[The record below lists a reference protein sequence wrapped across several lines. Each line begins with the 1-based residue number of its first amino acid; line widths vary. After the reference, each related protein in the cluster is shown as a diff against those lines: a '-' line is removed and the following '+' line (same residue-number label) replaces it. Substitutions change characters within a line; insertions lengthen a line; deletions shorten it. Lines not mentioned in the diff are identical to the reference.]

1 MGIHILRSRIPKT
14 VLSAVA
20 GGVVWGVL
28 SFSFASAAPT
38 DLVIVAAKGF
48 PADSLTIEDVQN
60 IYLGKKR
67 TVGTT
72 PVVAIDQSDTE
83 HIKLEFL
90 NRVLHLTHAEYRA
103 QLLKRRFQ
111 EGAVTPKFEPNSAEV
126 LRNVATTPGA
136 VGYVYE
142 SELGSFPGLKVLAV
156 VPTE

>member
-1 MGIHILRSRIPKT
+1 MGIHILRSRISKAA
-14 VLSAVA
+14 LSAVA
-20 GGVVWGVL
+20 WGVVWGLL
-28 SFSFASAAPT
+28 SLPFASAAPT

-67 TVGTT
+67 AVGDT
-72 PVVAIDQSDTE
+72 PVVAIDQSEAE

-90 NRVLHLTHAEYRA
+90 KRVLHLTHADYRA

-111 EGAVTPKFEPNSAEV
+111 EGAVTPKFATNSAAV
-126 LRNVATTPGA
+126 LKDVATTPGA

-142 SELGSFPGLKVLAV
+142 SELASFPGLKVLAV